1 MIFVEKMQFEY
12 DVKDSILGFRGAVYS
27 LFYSYFYCYISKKK
41 KIARRSIFQQQ
52 VVFYLGDDL
61 NLNILNNKESEC
73 ENMDSESSSALQA
86 SGTDTVFGDD
96 VDFDLLRNS
105 EVTTDTYTK

>member
-1 MIFVEKMQFEY
+1 M
-12 DVKDSILGFRGAVYS
+12 KDSILGFRGAVHS
-27 LFYSYFYCYISKKK
+27 LLHSYFYCSILKKK
-41 KIARRSIFQQQ
+41 KVDDDVSATDSI
-52 VVFYLGDDL
+52 LGDDL
-61 NLNILNNKESEC
+61 NLNILNNKESES

-96 VDFDLLRNS
+96 IDFDLLSNS